1 MFQLW
6 QYGWYGIV
14 CQHWCLI
21 GNSRLGMGREDPGMR
36 AARTTTRLKSSF
48 DSKLHPEKNKLNKTF
63 SICPMHSCAT
73 IGFCEPQGLIGSG
86 KTHIR
91 TCVSIAQAQSKD
103 AQESGVEVP
112 TAISAFASLGSSG
125 RHCSS
130 EERDM
135 HRWLGQL
142 HGIQLQTYPVS
153 MKLEV
158 QNLVWPKIVT
168 NLNALWKNAAISE
181 QSGFQQC
188 GCGRNFCTDTP
199 ATRSATC
206 PCYGWPRT
214 GEPTYL
220 KCIVQWNYHPI
231 VWHWVLLHC
240 LASSPNLCLGDAVKK
255 HSNSFGITA
264 YSCRIR
270 KTTLRLLGGKHQSP
284 VISSG
289 LSSAISLCSL
299 PCMCIYKFTYI
310 YIHIQICLLYRR
322 HFSPS
327 NPRHTAADPSRGWL
341 RDLSERRV
349 YSVELV

>member
-1 MFQLW
+1 MVMVVCNSVDVPTMAVWLI
-6 QYGWYGIV
+6 WYSMPALV
-14 CQHWCLI
+14 SHWEQPLRHGKRRPRYESCSYNNEAEEFI
-21 GNSRLGMGREDPGMR
+21 RFK
-36 AARTTTRLKSSF
+36 AAPR
-48 DSKLHPEKNKLNKTF
+48 KNKPNKTF

-168 NLNALWKNAAISE
+168 NLNAL
-181 QSGFQQC
+181 
-188 GCGRNFCTDTP
+188 
-199 ATRSATC
+199 
-206 PCYGWPRT
+206 
-214 GEPTYL
+214 
-220 KCIVQWNYHPI
+220 
-231 VWHWVLLHC
+231 
-240 LASSPNLCLGDAVKK
+240 
-255 HSNSFGITA
+255 
-264 YSCRIR
+264 
-270 KTTLRLLGGKHQSP
+270 
-284 VISSG
+284 
-289 LSSAISLCSL
+289 
-299 PCMCIYKFTYI
+299 
-310 YIHIQICLLYRR
+310 
-322 HFSPS
+322 
-327 NPRHTAADPSRGWL
+327 
-341 RDLSERRV
+341 
-349 YSVELV
+349 